1 MKIRVNK
8 LKSISLYTRPTNDV
22 TIIQNYFLDHY
33 LPAANGE
40 YVKLYLYLFRCA
52 CAGRAITVS
61 ELADTFD
68 HTEKDIR
75 RGLAYWEKL
84 DLLELT
90 FGDGDELLGVS
101 FLDLPIEEAAA
112 AEEEQP
118 AAPSLATQEAEAAYL
133 SPSGEPAA
141 ETPASI
147 PKPALSP
154 DRVKALK
161 DSEDI
166 RQLIFIA
173 EQYLGKTL
181 SPSEVS
187 NILYFYDVLH
197 FSADLIEYL
206 IEYCVSKGSKSA
218 RYIETVALAWAQE
231 GIKTVQEAK
240 DSTNLYNKNYYTILN
255 TFGIKGRG
263 PAKPETDYMN
273 CWLNEY
279 HFTMDIIQE
288 ACSRTIAQT
297 HQPNFQ
303 YANKILEDWFKNGI
317 KHLSD
322 IKELDIRHQQN
333 KKAAAPKPKT
343 PSAPSGNKFNN
354 FHQREYDYKKL
365 EQQLLNR

>member
-1 MKIRVNK
+1 MNK

-40 YVKLYLYLFRCA
+40 YVKLYLFLFRCA

-61 ELADTFD
+61 ALADTFD

-75 RGLAYWEKL
+75 RGLSYWEKL
-84 DLLELT
+84 GLLELT
-90 FGDGDELLGVS
+90 YGEGDELLGVS
-101 FLDLPIEEAAA
+101 FLDLPVEETAAAA
-112 AEEEQP
+112 AEEQP
-118 AAPSLATQEAEAAYL
+118 ADTLQGAQEESEYL
-133 SPSGEPAA
+133 TSPDEPAA
-141 ETPASI
+141 SAPASI

-218 RYIETVALAWAQE
+218 RYIETVALAWSQE

-279 HFTMDIIQE
+279 HFTLDIIQE

-303 YANKILEDWFKNGI
+303 YANKILEDWHKNGI
-317 KHLSD
+317 KHIND
-322 IKELDIRHQQN
+322 IRQLDIRHQQN
-333 KKAAAPKPKT
+333 KKAAAPKQKA

-365 EQQLLNR
+365 EEQLLNR